1 MKVILS
7 DLAKQQIR
15 ETANYISRE
24 FGKKS
29 RENFIQSVRETKELL
44 VKNPQ
49 IGPIEPLLNNR
60 KENYRSVVIGKMNKL
75 VYSIKGE
82 SINIVAFWDCRRE
95 PKSLSKDVEKSQN

>member
-7 DLAKQQIR
+7 DLAKNQIR

-29 RENFIQSVRETKELL
+29 RDIFIQSVRETKELL
-44 VKNPQ
+44 VRNPL
-49 IGPIEPLLNNR
+49 IGPIEPLLTNR
-60 KENYRSVVIGKMNKL
+60 TENYRSLVIGKLNKM
-75 VYSIKGE
+75 VYSIKGD

-95 PKSLSKDVEKSQN
+95 PNSLSKDVENSQS